1 MEVRASASLL
11 SHPRVGIVVPKYR
24 HTAVARNLVK
34 RRLRE
39 LSRTRLLPALADTPA
54 DVTLRALPV
63 AYSASFDL
71 LAKDVERAAGEIRKL
86 PRPAPSP
93 GAGPASTGSGE

>member
-1 MEVRASASLL
+1 M
-11 SHPRVGIVVPKYR
+11 PKYR

-39 LSRTRLLPALADTPA
+39 LSRTRLLPALVDTPA

-63 AYSASFDL
+63 AYGASFDA
-71 LAKDVERAAGEIRKL
+71 LARDLERAAGEIRRL
-86 PRPAPSP
+86 PRPAL
-93 GAGPASTGSGE
+93 PAASLADPARLEDGE